1 MPARKTL
8 YLLRRPIMDST
19 PSLLP
24 SVPAASSSD
33 THSRVLLEEAVS
45 SPPSLFPG
53 QIYALRPASG
63 GSAGSVSIP
72 SISYQDL
79 VMMIAEHDA
88 TVVL

>member
-8 YLLRRPIMDST
+8 YLLRRPIVDST
-19 PSLLP
+19 QSLLP

-33 THSRVLLEEAVS
+33 TLSLVLLEEAVS
-45 SPPSLFPG
+45 SSPSFPG
-53 QIYALRPASG
+53 QIYMLQPASG

-79 VMMIAEHDA
+79 VMMITEHDA
-88 TVVL
+88 IIVL